1 MEPATS
7 ARDVSMR
14 KPGRFVGWLSAA
26 VLLGW
31 GLSWA
36 MPRLPGALDDVEW
49 FRVQSLRIEGLRYL
63 TAPEVEIAAAVPKAA
78 NLWDDTG
85 PVVARLRA
93 HPLIRTAV
101 VTRRLPGTLVVEVEE
116 RVPVGLVPTPT
127 LQPVDRDGHLLP
139 LDPVGHPLDLPV
151 IRPGRAVQGTPAPAA
166 IAAAARETARLAEV
180 DPKFWAG
187 ISVVTQTGSDDVVLE
202 WGDPTVRLRYHI
214 PLAQVRVREALA
226 VLADAAD
233 RTGGQ
238 LPATLDLRFADQVVV
253 RWGGLD

>member
-1 MEPATS
+1 
-7 ARDVSMR
+7 MR

-36 MPRLPGALDDVEW
+36 MPRLPGALDDVDW
-49 FRVQSLRIEGLRYL
+49 FRVRSLHIEGLRYL
-63 TAPEVEIAAAVPKAA
+63 TAPEVEIAAAMPKAA
-78 NLWDDTG
+78 NLWDDPG
-85 PVVARLRA
+85 PVLARLRA
-93 HPLIRTAV
+93 HPLIRAV
-101 VTRRLPGTLVVEVEE
+101 TVTRRLPGTLVVEVEE
-116 RVPVGLVPTPT
+116 RVPVGLIPTPT
-127 LQPVDRDGHLLP
+127 LQPIDRDGHP
-139 LDPVGHPLDLPV
+139 ISLDPARYPLDLPV
-151 IRPGRAVQGTPAPAA
+151 IRPGRAMQGTPAPAS
-166 IAAAARETARLAEV
+166 IAAAARESARLADV
-180 DPKFWAG
+180 DPAFWAG
-187 ISVVTQTGSDDVVLE
+187 VSVVTDNGSREVVLE
-202 WGDPTVRLRYHI
+202 WGDPSVRLRYRI

>member
-1 MEPATS
+1 
-7 ARDVSMR
+7 MR

-36 MPRLPGALDDVEW
+36 IPRLPGALDDVDW
-49 FRVQSLRIEGLRYL
+49 FRVRSLRIEGLRYL

-93 HPLIRTAV
+93 HPLIRAV
-101 VTRRLPGTLVVEVEE
+101 AVTRRLPGTLVVEVEE

-127 LQPVDRDGHLLP
+127 LQPVDRDGHPIP
-139 LDPVGHPLDLPV
+139 LDPVRHPLDLPV
-151 IRPGRAVQGTPAPAA
+151 IRPGRGVQGTPAPAA
-166 IAAAARETARLAEV
+166 IAAAAREAARLAEV
-180 DPKFWAG
+180 DPAFWAG
-187 ISVVTQTGSDDVVLE
+187 VSVVTENGSRDVVLE
-202 WGDPTVRLRYHI
+202 WGDPAVRLRYRI

-238 LPATLDLRFADQVVV
+238 LPATLDLRFVDQVVV